1 MKKYIVPELKTLDL
15 NMEQLMAAESVPEVP
30 EDPDFQDLAGEGVFD
45 ETTVTGSKSVW
56 DE

>member
-30 EDPDFQDLAGEGVFD
+30 EDPDFQDLTGEGVFD